1 MHFQNTKNIKK
12 IFNNISQ
19 KYDLLNTLLSF
30 GLHFSWKKRLI
41 ILLDPKNGEKWADL
55 CCGTGDMSI
64 LINKMVCPE
73 GSVLGIDNA
82 SNILEVAKNKS
93 KYINNHVITWKKKDV
108 FELNE
113 FHYKFDGICMSYGLR
128 NLKDVEN
135 GIKKVYSLLN
145 DNGKAGFLDFNHS
158 SKNSIPAFFQK
169 IYLRFIVVP
178 IAGIF
183 KLQNEY
189 SYIEKSINNFP
200 SGSDLIS
207 IAMESGFKSS
217 YYKEICFGQM
227 GILILNK

>member
-41 ILLDPKNGEKWADL
+41 IMLNPKNGEKWADL
-55 CCGTGDMSI
+55 CCGTGDISI

-158 SKNSIPAFFQK
+158 SENSIPAFFQK

-207 IAMESGFKSS
+207 IAMKSGFKSS